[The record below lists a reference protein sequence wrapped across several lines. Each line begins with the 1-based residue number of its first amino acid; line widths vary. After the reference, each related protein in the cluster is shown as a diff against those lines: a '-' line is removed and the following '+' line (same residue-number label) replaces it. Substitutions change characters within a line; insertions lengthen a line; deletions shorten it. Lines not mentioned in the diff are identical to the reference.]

1 MGRSCQQALATGIP
15 IITSDAVGAGL
26 DYVRNGINGVTVK
39 AGDVDE
45 LYGALQTFAHNPELV
60 QEWGLK
66 SREMSHALTPEA
78 GAQKWVQVFE
88 TMAAR

>member
-1 MGRSCQQALATGIP
+1 M
-15 IITSDAVGAGL
+15 
-26 DYVRNGINGVTVK
+26 
-39 AGDVDE
+39 
-45 LYGALQTFAHNPELV
+45 
-60 QEWGLK
+60 K